1 MHIVL
6 ILRLKV
12 KIDTRTNSCH
22 YPLSMSGCE
31 CECLNVCFRFVCLT
45 SCASRK
51 GISKQRFLR
60 SLCNSVSVL
69 LQYVNRGRTSVL
81 CPSNWERSGCFKAEL
96 WGGGKLRELLFFSF
110 SFQRTS
116 KTKGIILSF
125 VFIFDNIHPQI
136 LHFLWEDFIY
146 STILCMKD
154 WIKTRSLYKFCL
166 FSRQE
171 DHLSMTSS
179 LICVM
184 ADVFLNSW
192 RVWLAMK

>member
-96 WGGGKLRELLFFSF
+96 WGGGSLENYYFFPFPFKELPKLKESSCHSFLFLIIYTLKYSTFYG
-110 SFQRTS
+110 RTS
-116 KTKGIILSF
+116 YTVQS
-125 VFIFDNIHPQI
+125 
-136 LHFLWEDFIY
+136 
-146 STILCMKD
+146 
-154 WIKTRSLYKFCL
+154 
-166 FSRQE
+166 
-171 DHLSMTSS
+171 
-179 LICVM
+179 CV
-184 ADVFLNSW
+184 W
-192 RVWLAMK
+192 RTE